1 MRKNFEVMSVRMNRW
16 LACLLCSLMS
26 FVLIGCSD
34 APVVSKSPAAN
45 GNTQSATGKP
55 TPATTETRPATPTQ
69 GGGGDP
75 IDTAKLDEEVTR
87 AEKDLKKKPADKAAR
102 ASLAHAY
109 LARAGALT
117 KARQYRSALGD
128 YRRTLQYDPQNEE
141 ALEMSERIVSI
152 MKSMGREV
160 PAEGEEPPPLPY
172 KKENSEAE
180 GSPKK
185 SY

>member
-1 MRKNFEVMSVRMNRW
+1 MRKKIEVKSLRVRGC
-16 LACLLCSLMS
+16 LACLSCVLMAV
-26 FVLIGCSD
+26 FLAGCAD
-34 APVVSKSPAAN
+34 APVVKQSPGAN
-45 GNTQSATGKP
+45 QNAQSATTKP
-55 TPATTETRPATPTQ
+55 EPAAPTRPAAPTQ
-69 GGGGDP
+69 GGGGGDP

-87 AEKDLKKKPADKAAR
+87 AEKDLKNKPDDKAAR

-128 YRRTLQYDPQNEE
+128 YRRTLKYDPQNEE
-141 ALEMSERIVSI
+141 ALDMSERIVGI
-152 MKSMGREV
+152 MKSMNREV

-172 KKENSEAE
+172 KKDNQAAE
-180 GSPKK
+180 TGTKK

>member
-1 MRKNFEVMSVRMNRW
+1 MAS
-16 LACLLCSLMS
+16 LLCGLMS
-26 FVLIGCSD
+26 FTLVGCSD
-34 APVVSKSPAAN
+34 APMVSKSPAAN
-45 GNTQSATGKP
+45 GNTQGAATGKP
-55 TPATTETRPATPTQ
+55 TPATTQETRTTTPTQ

-75 IDTAKLDEEVTR
+75 IDTTKLDEEVTR

-128 YRRTLQYDPQNEE
+128 YRRTLRYDPQNEE

-172 KKENSEAE
+172 KKENQATE